1 MVDLGIK
8 IFRSFSARMPVGTD
22 KITQTGLLLRYAER
36 HRGSMKTIRT
46 LFPQPTVKLGLIL
59 LWAVFL
65 AGPSLSGEPAR
76 KVLTFRGEISDKLCG
91 FSHPELI
98 GDARKCTLDCVR
110 AGSRFVLADR
120 EKGLVL
126 DLLGKTIPEE
136 LAGKQVQVIGIWFKK
151 RGAVRIYTITP
162 VE

>member
-1 MVDLGIK
+1 MSTL
-8 IFRSFSARMPVGTD
+8 
-22 KITQTGLLLRYAER
+22 
-36 HRGSMKTIRT
+36 RT
-46 LFPQPTVKLGLIL
+46 LLPQRTVKLGLVL
-59 LWAVFL
+59 LWGVFL

-76 KVLTFRGEISDKLCG
+76 KVKTFRGEISDKLCG
-91 FSHPELI
+91 LSHPELI
-98 GDARKCTLDCVR
+98 GDARQCTLDCVR

-136 LAGKQVQVIGIWFKK
+136 WAGKQVKVLGVWFKK
-151 RGAVRIYTITP
+151 RGAVRIYSITL